1 MKRHKSIVD
10 ERRNQVLELLKIDPN
25 LTADKLA
32 EKLKVSSLTIRRDF
46 QYWEEKNKIT
56 RYYGGARIIQ
66 NFLESEL
73 DKNPLETRKNLIA
86 KKASEFI
93 ESGDTIFI
101 NTSSTALLMLKYL
114 KNKRVN
120 VITNNANAV
129 FVQKDP
135 NIRVF
140 LTGGEL
146 REPKEAMVGEF
157 ALNNLSKVSANKSF
171 LGCSGFSS
179 DMGMTTVTLDEV
191 PINELMIKQCVGSKF
206 ILADGSKVGRNS
218 NFISSSID
226 SVDVLITDESA
237 NTEQCK
243 YLKDLGVRII
253 KT

>member
-120 VITNNANAV
+120 VSQIM
-129 FVQKDP
+129 QML
-135 NIRVF
+135 F
-140 LTGGEL
+140 LF
-146 REPKEAMVGEF
+146 KKIQM
-157 ALNNLSKVSANKSF
+157 
-171 LGCSGFSS
+171 
-179 DMGMTTVTLDEV
+179 
-191 PINELMIKQCVGSKF
+191 
-206 ILADGSKVGRNS
+206 
-218 NFISSSID
+218 
-226 SVDVLITDESA
+226 
-237 NTEQCK
+237 
-243 YLKDLGVRII
+243 
-253 KT
+253 